1 MSTLQALVC
10 DLAVSKYV
18 DKKKSLSPFL
28 LAELI
33 DNSNGVCPLKNAKI
47 NELSDVRA
55 QILYEKD
62 FYKSHPVLN
71 CTVHRCEEYLVKKYS
86 IQ

>member
-1 MSTLQALVC
+1 MCRQ
-10 DLAVSKYV
+10 
-18 DKKKSLSPFL
+18 KKILSPFL

-62 FYKSHPVLN
+62 FYKSHPILN
-71 CTVHRCEEYLVKKYS
+71 CTVHSCEDFLSNLE

>member
-1 MSTLQALVC
+1 MALGATKIKNNTC
-10 DLAVSKYV
+10 YCSPKG
-18 DKKKSLSPFL
+18 KKKSLSPFL

-71 CTVHRCEEYLVKKYS
+71 CTVHSGEEFCQ
-86 IQ
+86 I

>member
-1 MSTLQALVC
+1 MSIGLRFG
-10 DLAVSKYV
+10 SRRE
-18 DKKKSLSPFL
+18 KKFWNFL
-28 LAELI
+28 LAAELI

-62 FYKSHPVLN
+62 FYKSHPILN
-71 CTVHRCEEYLVKKYS
+71 CTVHSCEEFC
-86 IQ
+86 QT